1 MKVIVLGN
9 IDKTDFLYTTNE
21 LLCALEKYK
30 VEILVGEIEYNIC
43 SPTNNIYQIQ
53 FQYIRLIKMLMLI
66 WHLVWV
72 GMVHS

>member
-30 VEILVGEIEYNIC
+30 VEILVGEIEYNYLFANKQYLPNSVSVY
-43 SPTNNIYQIQ
+43 SPIFDISDA
-53 FQYIRLIKMLMLI
+53 MLL
-66 WHLVWV
+66 
-72 GMVHS
+72 